1 VVAPARAMT
10 PNAKQSHNTTIHN
23 HAPLSRTHLD
33 FTKKHSAKA
42 CSDKSARSPQ
52 SRASRPPPRHV
63 RASPMTPL
71 RYSWL

>member
-1 VVAPARAMT
+1 VIATARAMT

-23 HAPLSRTHLD
+23 HVHLSLTRLDYTKTHP
-33 FTKKHSAKA
+33 AKA
-42 CSDKSARSPQ
+42 RSDKSARSPQ